1 MASKEVFVQKNLNL
15 KWEEQLKLLQEDAEY
30 AKNFTKFILAD
41 TLNENVEVEAVSVYP
56 EKSNGSEISK
66 VDLEAIIVV
75 YGYRR
80 TMKISLYK
88 NGYVECDK
96 SFKCCYYCVEA
107 PSILLDS
114 RRTSINLELR
124 EDLLE
129 RWSMSIKK

>member
-1 MASKEVFVQKNLNL
+1 MQKNLDL
-15 KWEEQLKLLQEDAEY
+15 KWEEQVKLLREDAKY

-41 TLNENVEVEAVSVYP
+41 TLHESVEVEAVSVHP
-56 EKSNGSEISK
+56 EKNKCNETSK
-66 VDLEAIIVV
+66 VDLEAIIFI
-75 YGYRR
+75 YDYRR

-96 SFKCCYYCVEA
+96 SFKCCYYCVES

-114 RRTSINLELR
+114 GRTSMKLELR

-129 RWSMSIKK
+129 RWEMSMKK

>member
-1 MASKEVFVQKNLNL
+1 MQKNLNL
-15 KWEEQLKLLQEDAEY
+15 KWEEQVRLLQEDAVF

-41 TLNENVEVEAVSVYP
+41 TLHENVEVEAVSAHP
-56 EKSNGSEISK
+56 ENGKCKETDK
-66 VDLEAIIVV
+66 VELEAIIVIC
-75 YGYRR
+75 GYRR

-88 NGYVECDK
+88 NGYLKCDR

-114 RRTSINLELR
+114 GRTSMNLELR

-129 RWSMSIKK
+129 RWKSQNV